1 MPGGVCV
8 AESAERAS
16 ETGEAGVGG
25 VSRSRGEALAER
37 VRGGLNAL
45 VARAG
50 AGADRLKQTSEDL
63 RRPQLLRQALA
74 ARERGNFEAAF
85 WLLRE
90 ELGLRPHDERAVL
103 TFWDVAAACGR
114 VQAAVEPMARFVH
127 RQASAG
133 RRDVAADCWMALVRE
148 VPDAVVDAASLA
160 RIVPELKARME
171 RAGDETTREE
181 ARACLLRALRHS
193 VDPRGGGLRP
203 GLALRLF
210 EEARTIDSE
219 TARRAARVA
228 LGSSELHEA
237 KRARIEALLE
247 ALERAG
253 PVDENPAPEALRVT
267 EAAPVEIAEQGLV
280 VRELASDRRAR
291 LDFRSIEAVAVAE
304 VAGLAADPVLVIDLV
319 LKPSAVGRRARHVL
333 RMRGDAF
340 DPAALAPGPDAGD
353 ALRSFLAELLGRTRA
368 VPLPEPES
376 ALGIRPRGFASL
388 ADYEREVLGHLGR

>member
-1 MPGGVCV
+1 LGG
-8 AESAERAS
+8 
-16 ETGEAGVGG
+16 AG
-25 VSRSRGEALAER
+25 RSRGEALAER
-37 VRGGLNAL
+37 VRVGLSAL
-45 VARAG
+45 KARAG
-50 AGADRLKQTSEDL
+50 AGADRLKETSEEL
-63 RRPQLLRQALA
+63 LRPQLLRQALA
-74 ARERGNFEAAF
+74 ARERGNLEAAF

-90 ELGLRPHDERAVL
+90 ELALRPHDERAVR

-114 VQAAVEPMARFVH
+114 
-127 RQASAG
+127 
-133 RRDVAADCWMALVRE
+133 
-148 VPDAVVDAASLA
+148 
-160 RIVPELKARME
+160 IVPELKACVE
-171 RAGDETTREE
+171 RAEHEAEREQ

-210 EEARTIDSE
+210 EEARTVDAE

-247 ALERAG
+247 ALERGVHAG
-253 PVDENPAPEALRVT
+253 EAGARSAGESAGAAEPAAEALRVT

-280 VRELASDRRAR
+280 MRELASDRRAR

-340 DPAALAPGPDAGD
+340 DPAALAPGPDAGE

-388 ADYEREVLGHLGR
+388 ADYEREVLGHLAR